1 MILHRRKRQRT
12 FEWLL
17 ALLVI
22 GAAAAF
28 LPIWVPFV
36 LAAWSATIARPL
48 YDRVAKVTGRGRAA
62 AVLVVLLV
70 VALVAPLVAATAS
83 LSRGAIDLVH
93 AVAQSGTAKN
103 ALVALA
109 SGGGGGAG
117 AGGEGSGLD
126 MAGAPAT
133 VVSLLQEHGMT
144 AVRVLGGVAGAATTG
159 FIALFVF
166 LYALYAFL
174 SDGPRYWS
182 WIEAHSPIEVGP
194 LRRLAAAFNETGRGL
209 FVGIGLTGL
218 VQGVIATITYF
229 ALGVPRALILGLVTC
244 FASLLP
250 TFGTALVWVPVS
262 IGLLLSGQTVP
273 GLILAGVGVAVIGTV
288 DNVMRP
294 VFSRFGRL
302 ELPTFVLLT
311 SIFGGL
317 AIFGASGLLLG
328 PLLVRLA
335 KEALAIA
342 KDARDAKAANAA
354 TVANAAPVAGAAPVA
369 SAANAANAALDH
381 AR

>member
-62 AVLVVLLV
+62 AVLVV
-70 VALVAPLVAATAS
+70 ALVAPLVAAAAS

-93 AVAQSGTAKN
+93 AVARSGTAKN

-109 SGGGGGAG
+109 SGGGGAAGTG

-126 MAGAPAT
+126 IAGAPAT
-133 VVSLLQEHGMT
+133 IVSLLQEHGMT

-342 KDARDAKAANAA
+342 KDARNALGHR
-354 TVANAAPVAGAAPVA
+354 TGGA
-369 SAANAANAALDH
+369 SATCVSRASSAVMSSPH
-381 AR
+381 FGSGGGSG